1 MKRPVGSMPVTVR
14 ASGARRCTPAR
25 FTPTPWGIGVA
36 VAIALGAA
44 ACRSEPGAGPDA
56 GAPGVVAAVDPV
68 ASGAA
73 GGAHAAQSDVT
84 RPAPVDAVRA
94 QGQEGTAGA
103 SVLVVDAP
111 AEGSVDAIVRGALA
125 GAQAAGRTLVVYVGA
140 TWCEPCQ
147 RFHQAAARGD
157 LDAELPRL
165 TLLDFDLDR
174 DRDRLVA
181 AGYVSKYIPLFAL
194 PTPSGS
200 SSGKQ
205 IEGGVKGDGAVGFIV
220 PRLKAMLAE

>member
-1 MKRPVGSMPVTVR
+1 MKRPVRSKTL
-14 ASGARRCTPAR
+14 A
-25 FTPTPWGIGVA
+25 FA
-36 VAIALGAA
+36 VAIALGAS
-44 ACRSEPGAGPDA
+44 ACRTEPELGRDA
-56 GAPGVVAAVDPV
+56 GASHAIASVDPGAVHVTV
-68 ASGAA
+68 APPAAAAA
-73 GGAHAAQSDVT
+73 GV
-84 RPAPVDAVRA
+84 AP
-94 QGQEGTAGA
+94 

-125 GAQAAGRTLVVYVGA
+125 AAQAAGRTLVVYVGA

-174 DRDRLVA
+174 DRERLVA

-194 PTPSGS
+194 PAPGGGA
-200 SSGKQ
+200 SGKQ